1 MIGRLVV
8 LGATGDLAGRF
19 LLPALARLLAAS
31 GVPADLRVVGGGHQ
45 GWTEAEFQAH
55 VDARLRAH
63 AGDLA
68 DAAREDLV
76 ARLGYGQVDVSDED
90 GVARLVDRVRG
101 EDTPIDPA
109 VAVYLAL
116 PAVAF
121 PPALRSL
128 VAVGLPAG
136 SRVAVEKP
144 FGDDRAGAVAL
155 DRLLA
160 AAAGDGE
167 ASRFRVDHIL
177 AMPQV
182 EELVR
187 LRAPGGPLAPIWD
200 AEHVARIE
208 VVWEE
213 TLGLE
218 TRGAFYDGTGAVR
231 DVMQNHLLQVLVL
244 ALMEPPQG
252 DGDEALHAA
261 KLALLRAVREP
272 DAPQMADRTRRAR
285 YGAGVLVD
293 AAEPQGRPVPGYAA
307 VSGVDPARGTETWAE
322 VTLEVATPRWTGVP
336 VVLRTGKGMGAP
348 RKGVLVHLRHDV
360 DVPLPA
366 EVRTPTPRTL
376 WVELDSPGGA
386 VHAPGELVAYAAVL
400 TDVLGGG
407 SRTSVTGAE
416 AVEAWRVFEP
426 VLRAWADG
434 VVPLEEYAA
443 GSTGPSADY
452 GRRPGA
458 EGGRVGEQPDVR
470 TTRARPTDG
479 RAVGGLPGHP

>member
-19 LLPALARLLAAS
+19 LLPALARLLAA
-31 GVPADLRVVGGGHQ
+31 GGLPPDLRVVGGGHQ
-45 GWTEAEFQAH
+45 GWTEAQFRAH

-63 AGDLA
+63 AGDLTGA
-68 DAAREDLV
+68 VREDLV
-76 ARLGYGQVDVSDED
+76 GRLGYGQVDVHDSD
-90 GVARLVDRVRG
+90 GVARLVARAGRG
-101 EDTPIDPA
+101 GDASSGPA

-128 VAVGLPAG
+128 AAVGLPAG

-155 DRLLA
+155 DGLLA
-160 AAAGDGE
+160 RAAGDDE
-167 ASRFRVDHIL
+167 AARFRVDHIL

-182 EELVR
+182 EELAR
-187 LRAPGGPLAPIWD
+187 LRAPSGPLAPLWG
-200 AEHVARIE
+200 AEHVERVEI
-208 VVWEE
+208 VWEE

-218 TRGAFYDGTGAVR
+218 ERGAFYDGTGAVR
-231 DVMQNHLLQVLVL
+231 DVVQNHLLQVLVL
-244 ALMEPPQG
+244 ALMEPPAG
-252 DGDEALHAA
+252 DGDDALHAA

-272 DAPQMADRTRRAR
+272 TAEQMADRTRRAR
-285 YGAGVLVD
+285 YGAGVLADEAV
-293 AAEPQGRPVPGYAA
+293 PGGRPVPGYAA
-307 VSGVDPARGTETWAE
+307 VAGVDPARATETWAE
-322 VTLEVATPRWTGVP
+322 VVLEVATPRWAGVP

-360 DVPLPA
+360 DVALPPA
-366 EVRTPTPRTL
+366 VGAPTPRTL
-376 WVELDSPGGA
+376 WVELDGPGGA
-386 VHAPGELVAYAAVL
+386 VHAPGELVAYASVL

-426 VLRAWADG
+426 VLRAWAAR
-434 VVPLEEYAA
+434 VVPLEEYPA
-443 GSTGPSADY
+443 GSGGP
-452 GRRPGA
+452 P
-458 EGGRVGEQPDVR
+458 
-470 TTRARPTDG
+470 AR
-479 RAVGGLPGHP
+479 